1 MAVFHSSGNDNVGWL
16 IPRSV
21 NREGSLGRITV
32 ALPESD
38 ARLKGV
44 YHYYYFLGVFF
55 EFEVW
60 PSLRWV
66 KYKYGGPIG
75 EVFRK
80 FRCLRTEICVVR
92 ENIFNVRRK
101 KYLPKYIYH

>member
-1 MAVFHSSGNDNVGWL
+1 MSALSNYVADILRRFFWYSSDPWKGETL
-16 IPRSV
+16 
-21 NREGSLGRITV
+21 
-32 ALPESD
+32 ALK
-38 ARLKGV
+38 LM
-44 YHYYYFLGVFF
+44 L
-55 EFEVW
+55 
-60 PSLRWV
+60 
-66 KYKYGGPIG
+66 YGGPIG